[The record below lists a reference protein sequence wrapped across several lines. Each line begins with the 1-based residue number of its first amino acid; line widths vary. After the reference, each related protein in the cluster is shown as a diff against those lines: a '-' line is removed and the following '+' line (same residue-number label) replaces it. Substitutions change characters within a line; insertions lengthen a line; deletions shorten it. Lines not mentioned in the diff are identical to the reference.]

1 MKLKKLKIRIESEK
15 KYHKRV
21 EKSLKKI
28 DERRADSFKDDSISF
43 NSLEQFRKFITSK
56 KIELLRVIK
65 EKKPTSVYAL
75 AKIVKRNTENVNRDL
90 KELELMGFV
99 NLKKEKSARRKIKP
113 QVDYESIEIN
123 IPV

>member
-56 KIELLRVIK
+56 KIELL
-65 EKKPTSVYAL
+65 TCYY
-75 AKIVKRNTENVNRDL
+75 
-90 KELELMGFV
+90 FH
-99 NLKKEKSARRKIKP
+99 
-113 QVDYESIEIN
+113 N
-123 IPV
+123 ILLV